1 MKKGR
6 FSVSEM
12 AFIKKAVDNM
22 TVDDISRE
30 LDRDPASVHS
40 WIETNVGFSTS
51 QKKEVEVHQELKGKP
66 YYRGKVYPDIPLSV
80 TDVYVITN
88 VGDRLDSLAY
98 SYYNDTNYW
107 WIISTANNNVTK
119 GSLFP
124 APGTQL
130 RIPTD
135 LNYVLNLFDQ
145 FNQVR

>member
-1 MKKGR
+1 
-6 FSVSEM
+6 M
-12 AFIKKAVDNM
+12 A
-22 TVDDISRE
+22 TRYDDKVI
-30 LDRDPASVHS
+30 LIDP
-40 WIETNVGFSTS
+40 
-51 QKKEVEVHQELKGKP
+51 QGKP
-66 YYRGKVYPDIPLSV
+66 YYKGKAYPNIPLSE

-107 WIISTANNNVTK
+107 WIISVANNNVTK

-135 LNYVLNLFDQ
+135 LNNVLNLFNQ
-145 FNQVR
+145 FNQAR